1 MTTGNHNTPTETL
14 EFYAAAIPG
23 TEKALCDELRELG
36 FASVRLNRG
45 GVPFRGTWHDGWRA
59 CLESRIA
66 QRIQVLVNRF
76 PAPTQEALYAGIRQF
91 DWSRFVSYRQTLA
104 VTAVCHGCA
113 INHSG
118 FAALK
123 IKDAIVDRVREQTQA
138 RPDVDREDADV
149 RVFAHLANDKAAVY
163 LDLSGDPLHRRGY
176 RKSAGEAPLRETLA
190 AAILR
195 LSQWDRQSPLTD
207 PMCGSGTIAIEAAMW
222 SAGIAP
228 GLLRERFG
236 FERWANFTAESA
248 ADMRALRG
256 TLRSQAA
263 SGQCAR
269 IIASDCDESVLEAA
283 RENARTAGVKP
294 AFRQRSVFDSP
305 PSGETGTLITNPPY
319 GVRLEKDPL
328 FCRRLGA
335 LVTRLH
341 GWRVGLMA
349 GTPDYRREIAASPRF
364 SVPLKNGDLDCEFLV
379 YDIE

>member
-1 MTTGNHNTPTETL
+1 MSTVLETPAGRESL

-36 FASVRLNRG
+36 FSSVRLNRG
-45 GVPFRGTWHDGWRA
+45 GVPFRGPWSDGWRA

-66 QRIQVLVNRF
+66 QRIQVLVARF
-76 PAPTQEALYAGIRQF
+76 PAPTQEALYAGVRGF
-91 DWSRFVSYRQTLA
+91 DWSRFVTFRQTLE
-104 VTAVCHGCA
+104 VSAVCHGSA
-113 INHSG
+113 ITHSG

-123 IKDAIVDRVREQTQA
+123 IKDAIVDQVRERTLR

-149 RVFAHLANDKAAVY
+149 RVFVHLANDKAAVY

-176 RKSAGEAPLRETLA
+176 RKTAGEAPLRETMA

-236 FERWANFTAESA
+236 FERWADFDAASA
-248 ADMRALRG
+248 TDMRALRG
-256 TLRSQAA
+256 GLRGAA

-269 IIASDCDESVLEAA
+269 ITASDCDEGVLEAA
-283 RENARTAGVKP
+283 RANARVAGVKP
-294 AFRQRSVFDSP
+294 SFRQLSVLDNP
-305 PSGETGTLITNPPY
+305 PAGESGTLITNPPY

-328 FCRRLGA
+328 FCRRMGGV
-335 LVTRLH
+335 VTRLH
-341 GWRVGLMA
+341 GWRVGILS
-349 GTPDYRREIAASPRF
+349 GSPDYRKAIACQPRF
-364 SVPLKNGDLDCEFLV
+364 AVALKNGDLDCEFLV
-379 YDIE
+379 YDVA

>member
-1 MTTGNHNTPTETL
+1 MTTAPETL

-23 TEKALCDELRELG
+23 TEKALCEELRELG

-45 GVPFRGTWHDGWRA
+45 GVPFRGTWQDGWRA

-66 QRIQVLVNRF
+66 QRIQVLVSRF
-76 PAPTQEALYAGIRQF
+76 PAPTQDALYAGIRAF

-104 VTAVCHGCA
+104 VSAVCRGCA

-123 IKDAIVDRVREQTQA
+123 IKDAIVDQVREQTQR
-138 RPDVDREDADV
+138 RPDVDRADADV

-163 LDLSGDPLHRRGY
+163 LDLSGEPLHRRGY
-176 RKSAGEAPLRETLA
+176 RKEAGEAPLRETLA

-236 FERWANFTAESA
+236 FERWADFNAESE
-248 ADMRALRG
+248 ADMRILRGALRG
-256 TLRSQAA
+256 QAA
-263 SGQCAR
+263 RGSTAR
-269 IIASDCDESVLEAA
+269 IMATDADDAILDVA
-283 RENARTAGVKP
+283 RENARRAGVKP
-294 AFRQRSVFDSP
+294 AFRQRSVLDQP
-305 PSGETGTLITNPPY
+305 PSGEAGTLITNPPY

-328 FCRRLGA
+328 FCRRLGS
-335 LVTRLH
+335 VITRLH